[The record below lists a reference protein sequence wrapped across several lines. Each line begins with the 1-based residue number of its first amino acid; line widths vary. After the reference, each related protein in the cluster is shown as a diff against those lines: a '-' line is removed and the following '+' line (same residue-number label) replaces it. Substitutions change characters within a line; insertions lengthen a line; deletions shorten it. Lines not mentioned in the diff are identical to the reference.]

1 MFLLLFLTFLAD
13 STYIHLSGRP
23 NQALVIVNENLTKPV
38 HFTTGDSLL
47 LPVGENTLRFIHPAY
62 ADMLVQ
68 VQMNSG
74 EPKQMVY
81 DLMQFRAPIPNVRST
96 WYALRNQS
104 TVYVVTDAETAIIH
118 DGVEVG
124 RGTANIDVP
133 FGTRGEDIELRMGSR
148 STRIPIE
155 LTRNRTQIIN
165 HYLKPKLGPY
175 LLLSPIPGLTQ
186 IYEKRYVA
194 AAGIIGAIAYTAIS
208 YNGVTNQYNNRNDAY
223 LDARFHYEQANTF
236 DEAERLGLEM
246 ESSYK
251 RIKPALDKKNQMAW
265 LLGAAISFH
274 VIDIAIPPKYGF
286 RKVTIGTNPYGVIG
300 TDIRIS
306 F

>member
-23 NQALVIVNENLTKPV
+23 NQALVIVNENLTSPI
-38 HFTTGDSLL
+38 HITTGDSLL
-47 LPVGENTLRFIHPAY
+47 LPIGENTLRFIHPAY
-62 ADMLVQ
+62 ADMLVR

-74 EPKQMVY
+74 ESKQMVY

-96 WYALRNQS
+96 WYALKNRS
-104 TVYVVTDAETAIIH
+104 TVYVVTDAETAILH
-118 DGVEVG
+118 EGVEVG

-148 STRIPIE
+148 STHIPID
-155 LTRNRTQIIN
+155 LSRNRTQSIR
-165 HYLKPKLGPY
+165 HYLKPKLGTY

-186 IYEKRYVA
+186 VYEKRYIVA
-194 AAGIIGAIAYTAIS
+194 TGLVGAIAYAAHAYDGAANR
-208 YNGVTNQYNNRNDAY
+208 YNKRHEDY
-223 LDARFHYEQANTF
+223 LDARFRYEQANTF
-236 DEAERLGLEM
+236 DEAERLGIEM
-246 ESSYK
+246 EASYK
-251 RIKPALDKKNQMAW
+251 RIKPALDKKNQFAW
-265 LLGAAISFH
+265 MLGAALSLH